1 MLKGIL
7 GQIMG
12 QPPSEQMVQLDKAT
26 KGANDLSA
34 FVKRRSGGNQQL
46 VSTQKRSAQESDQ
59 ERDVKRTRV
68 GNRNGSP
75 S

>member
-1 MLKGIL
+1 MLKGFL

-12 QPPSEQMVQLDKAT
+12 QSPSEQMVQLDKVS

-34 FVKRRSGGNQQL
+34 FVKRRSGSNQQL
-46 VSTQKRSAQESDQ
+46 VSTQKRSAQERDQ
-59 ERDVKRTRV
+59 EGDVKRTRV
-68 GNRNGSP
+68 DNTNGSP